1 MQRFSGFWL
10 TLSSLIWIG
19 LLSVFHADFIRPI
32 TDIST
37 ISSIIL
43 LTLTQITTGLFLLT
57 SHQLDSYFFRS
68 LCLFLLCIS
77 LISISFGILNASL
90 ALLFYA
96 ASGLLISFSQLLQL
110 RI

>member
-19 LLSVFHADFIRPI
+19 LLSAFHTDFIKPI

-43 LTLTQITTGLFLLT
+43 LTLTQIITGLFLLT
-57 SHQLDSYFFRS
+57 SHQFNSYFFRS

-77 LISISFGILNASL
+77 LISIPFGILNASP
-90 ALLFYA
+90 ALLVYA
-96 ASGLLISFSQLLQL
+96 ASGLLISFFQLLKL